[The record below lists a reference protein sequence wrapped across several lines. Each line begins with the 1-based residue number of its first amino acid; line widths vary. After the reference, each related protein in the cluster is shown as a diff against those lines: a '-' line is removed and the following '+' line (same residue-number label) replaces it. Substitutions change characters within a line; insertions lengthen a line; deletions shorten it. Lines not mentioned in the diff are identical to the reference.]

1 MKTINGDLIKLFK
14 EDKFDVIV
22 HGCNCMCTM
31 GSGIAKSI
39 RSNYPSAYEVDQK
52 TIKGDRSKLGTISVV
67 TLENDKVIINAYTQ
81 YGYGRDKVYVDYDAI
96 RSCMREIKTKY
107 AGKRIG
113 LPKIGAGLA
122 GGDWGIVSGIIDEE
136 LEGEDVVVVVY

>member
-1 MKTINGDLIKLFK
+1 MSEYKLEIMGEIDLSTYSHIH
-14 EDKFDVIV
+14 DYMAIV
-22 HGCNCMCTM
+22 G
-31 GSGIAKSI
+31 
-39 RSNYPSAYEVDQK
+39 
-52 TIKGDRSKLGTISVV
+52 
-67 TLENDKVIINAYTQ
+67 ENDKVIINAYTQ

-122 GGDWGIVSGIIDEE
+122 GGDWGIISGIIDEE